1 MCATSSVGSTSA
13 AAILKAAQAL
23 ATKGTPRPASQG
35 AAAAVKASSGKD
47 ADGDYDGDTSGGG
60 IDVTA

>member
-1 MCATSSVGSTSA
+1 MSAISSVGSTSA
-13 AAILKAAQAL
+13 AAILQAAQAS

-47 ADGDYDGDTSGGG
+47 SDGDNDGGAAGGG

>member
-1 MCATSSVGSTSA
+1 MCATSSIGSTSA
-13 AAILKAAQAL
+13 AAILQAAKAS

-47 ADGDYDGDTSGGG
+47 ADGDYDGDAAGGE